1 MKAVSYPLVSV
12 VTINFNQT
20 AVTRDLLVSLRNITY
35 PAIEV
40 IVVDNGSRDTS
51 VQSLKQEFPEIN
63 LIVTGKNLG
72 FAGGN
77 NVGIKDAKGEYIL
90 LVNNDVEVTPGFLE
104 PLVETLQQ
112 QPKAGVASPRIVYHN
127 RQELIQYAGAIKIN
141 PYTGRGKKLGYLE
154 TDTNQYNTIQE
165 TELGHGACLLTSRD
179 VLEKVGLLPEVYF
192 LYYEEHDWTEQVK
205 RAGYKVYYVGTSK
218 VYHKESISVGK
229 NNPLKTYYLTRNRI
243 LYLKRNTKGVT
254 QLSSM
259 LFFFILSVPKD
270 IAKFLLQLDF
280 PNLKS
285 YLQGISWHLN
295 HNRL

>member
-1 MKAVSYPLVSV
+1 MKATDYPLVSI

-20 AVTRDLLVSLRNITY
+20 SVTRDLLLSLQNISY
-35 PAIEV
+35 PSIEI

-77 NVGIKDAKGEYIL
+77 NVGLKEAKGEYL
-90 LVNNDVEVTPGFLE
+90 LLINNDVEVTPGFLE
-104 PLVETLQQ
+104 PLVAIFQQ
-112 QPKAGVASPRIVYHN
+112 EPNVGIASPRIVYFDRN
-127 RQELIQYAGAIKIN
+127 ELIQYAGAVSIN

-154 TDTNQYNTIQE
+154 TDTNQYNWVCE
-165 TELGHGACLLTSRD
+165 TELGHGACLLTSRK
-179 VLEKVGLLPEVYF
+179 VMEEVGLLPEVYF

-205 RAGYKVYYVGTSK
+205 RAGYRVYYVGTSK

-229 NNPLKTYYLTRNRI
+229 NNPIKTYYLVRNRL
-243 LYLKRNTKGVT
+243 LYLKRNTRGLT

-259 LFFFILSVPKD
+259 LFFFGLAMPKD
-270 IAKFLLQLDF
+270 ILKLLLRMDF

-285 YLQGISWHLN
+285 YIQGISWHLN
-295 HNRL
+295 H